1 MSVIIDV
8 TVNFKPHTE
17 LKLYEVLGVPKDAG
31 KPIDP
36 EAYIAEMDKA
46 GVAMAGLV
54 SNTVANGV
62 GGKLLQVHVDDV
74 YPVLQKYPDRFF
86 GWCGINPL
94 GGMETVRYI
103 DRAVTKLGFTGVH
116 VYPHWF
122 GVPINDR
129 IYYPFYAK
137 CCELGV
143 PITLQVGKQS
153 PRSGARFC
161 ARPSL
166 LEDVAFD
173 FPELK
178 LIGLHIGVPY
188 ENEMTG
194 CVKSHENVSIIAD
207 AHPPSTW
214 SDHFVAVL
222 RAARLEQYRRRRQGD
237 VGHRLPRADDAAVA
251 RRVPRARYSRSLQ
264 DEDSRRKRGQNS
276 RSQSDAAGVAR
287 DKAIRLSPHDPIIT
301 AMRQRQAR
309 VLACRCG

>member
-17 LKLYEVLGVPKDAG
+17 LKLYEVLGVAKDAG

-36 EAYIAEMDKA
+36 ETYIAEMDKA

-62 GGKLLQVHVDDV
+62 GGEVLQVHVDDV

-103 DRAVTKLGFTGVH
+103 DRAVTKLGFMGVH

-129 IYYPFYAK
+129 LYYPFYAK

-188 ENEMTG
+188 EHEMTG

-207 AHPPSTW
+207 AHPPSSW
-214 SDHFVAVL
+214 SAHF
-222 RAARLEQYRRRRQGD
+222 LEFCRQGD
-237 VGHRLPRADDAAVA
+237 WLNVDGADKVMWGTDFPVQTMQTSLDEFRALEIPAAFKTKILGENAV
-251 RRVPRARYSRSLQ
+251 RILGL
-264 DEDSRRKRGQNS
+264 KIN
-276 RSQSDAAGVAR
+276 
-287 DKAIRLSPHDPIIT
+287 
-301 AMRQRQAR
+301 RQ
-309 VLACRCG
+309 G